1 MDDNNRINED
11 LNNIITAFEKR
22 TQQISEEQR
31 EARERFIVALSELSR
46 QYDLLR
52 EWTEKS
58 NNELKTFLEKLLS
71 SKEGDELLLAV
82 KDIVD
87 KTEKIPQGFANLLN
101 SIESIEKGLEQFLDK
116 IAESKETNELIQVVK
131 KISETIEK
139 IPQEFTNIVK
149 SIESVENM
157 TKGFSEPLNELRT
170 FTNEMKDS
178 FNSLFSTY
186 NESIEKLIKVIKE
199 TNAGILTKQDE
210 IFEKL
215 FNKIDE
221 ISASFKETLS
231 GFQNSLG
238 PLFEKI
244 EKTLLESLEKQ
255 LSVSGEMKNAIISLN
270 DGVSDIQKSLKK
282 VNENIETLSKKQDV
296 VSAVIDKR
304 GEGIEEKLTF
314 VEDAIKKL
322 TETFIKELS
331 LLPEEL
337 NKYLDLNKEI
347 LTQIKT
353 TESNVGNISKTI
365 EDLTRSIVENE
376 KKREEKEIIKEAQN
390 HLSRGVILFYRGSIG
405 VAEKEIRKAIE
416 LKNDFAEAYLNLGM
430 VLGETGK
437 TEEAIEKIKKALEIE
452 PGLEEAYNN
461 LGVIQLKGE
470 MYEEAVESFN
480 EAIKLG
486 FKYPI
491 LYLNMAKALVSLE
504 RIEEAVDSLKK
515 VIEIDPTNAEAKD
528 LLSTYQRGSQ

>member
-1 MDDNNRINED
+1 
-11 LNNIITAFEKR
+11 
-22 TQQISEEQR
+22 
-31 EARERFIVALSELSR
+31 
-46 QYDLLR
+46 
-52 EWTEKS
+52 
-58 NNELKTFLEKLLS
+58 EKL
-71 SKEGDELLLAV
+71 
-82 KDIVD
+82 
-87 KTEKIPQGFANLLN
+87 TKI
-101 SIESIEKGLEQFLDK
+101 LE
-116 IAESKETNELIQVVK
+116 
-131 KISETIEK
+131 
-139 IPQEFTNIVK
+139 
-149 SIESVENM
+149 
-157 TKGFSEPLNELRT
+157 
-170 FTNEMKDS
+170 
-178 FNSLFSTY
+178 
-186 NESIEKLIKVIKE
+186 E
-199 TNAGILTKQDE
+199 TNAGTLIKQDE
-210 IFEKL
+210 ISEKL

-238 PLFEKI
+238 YLFEKI
-244 EKTLLESLEKQ
+244 EKALLEFLEKQ
-255 LSVSGEMKNAIISLN
+255 LSVSGEMKNAILSLN
-270 DGVSDIQKSLKK
+270 DGVSDIQESLKK
-282 VNENIETLSKKQDV
+282 VNENIEMLSKKQDV

-304 GEGIEEKLTF
+304 GEGTEEKLSSL
-314 VEDAIKKL
+314 EDVIKKFAETSVEKSDETKTTISELSQSFENNIKPIEKIL
-322 TETFIKELS
+322 TESDNNRKQETEKIIEKLS

-337 NKYLDLNKEI
+337 NKYLDLNKEM

-365 EDLTRSIVENE
+365 EDLTQSIFENE

-405 VAEKEIRKAIE
+405 AAEKEIRKAIE
-416 LKNDFAEAYLNLGM
+416 LKNDFAEAFLNLGM

-528 LLSTYQRGSQ
+528 LLTTYQRGNQ